1 MEVLSHKSEVYTVKY
16 LFTLAPLLEFWC
28 KNFSNKGG
36 ASKLGM
42 YTSFIRSSK
51 SSFFMWLIS
60 YTLIGELL
68 QNRAVMKQM
77 EGNILW
83 NLHVNDNFTFY
94 RLLIFRT
101 AWPHFS
107 PARHDMRWS
116 QLTATERGAI
126 WKGKYT
132 TPNTISISINR
143 VELIRTIL
151 ESLSTGTSLFTFAVE
166 VWHVFIFLVLALFC
180 FILVFLFVAST
191 KCKVGAITEYPST
204 IEFLKW

>member
-1 MEVLSHKSEVYTVKY
+1 
-16 LFTLAPLLEFWC
+16 
-28 KNFSNKGG
+28 
-36 ASKLGM
+36 M

-83 NLHVNDNFTFY
+83 NLHVNENFTFY

-116 QLTATERGAI
+116 QLTATESGAI

-132 TPNTISISINR
+132 TPNTISIYISR
-143 VELIRTIL
+143 VELIRNTWI
-151 ESLSTGTSLFTFAVE
+151 VE
-166 VWHVFIFLVLALFC
+166 YWDKLVHFC
-180 FILVFLFVAST
+180 SGSVKCFPFSFYPSFLFIAST
-191 KCKVGAITEYPST
+191 ECKVGAFTGHPST
-204 IEFLKW
+204 IEFLKWYPLKNEAYLFICKLMDESSVI